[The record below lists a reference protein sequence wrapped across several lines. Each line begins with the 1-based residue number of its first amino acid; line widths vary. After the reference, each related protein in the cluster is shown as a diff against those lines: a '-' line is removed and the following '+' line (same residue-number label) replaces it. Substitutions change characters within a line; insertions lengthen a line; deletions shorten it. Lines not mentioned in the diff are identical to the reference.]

1 MSKSGQNNFKG
12 INTQAKASLLLFLM
26 NLKNQDFDSVVLEDS
41 NWEDFT
47 LSFKSGKKIIGESKD
62 RKRPLSWAE
71 VKGILSSIEKKS
83 QLNKTDEVLIVCDQ
97 VNQQLESNIEYL
109 KYDFPETKKL
119 YKNNGYTDSLISIL
133 SKTKF
138 FKIESDE
145 FLYQEALT
153 YFAEQIPYWVPEDD
167 LQMFMDYILVHKIY
181 DKSQKGAVFTKA
193 ELIQEIDEYK
203 KRKIKDSYAY
213 DPERKTLEDQLRTQL
228 SGANDTT
235 QRDRILNSR
244 ALTAITAQPNLGF
257 FLLEYIKQLKDL
269 HLAEFDELWKAT
281 LKRLYTF
288 STLLIFEKRIE
299 NLDNA
304 TYIIKFLDENYTSL
318 SSPVR
323 DTFNQE
329 FAIELVTKIYDKH
342 PRLLQ
347 DAFSFTKKV
356 LSLRKDSYTQLDL
369 RHDIQRERDLLA
381 VLLYKIFIE
390 YKSKKEEIKLREM
403 VDLIYEHFDLV
414 SDDSRH
420 NLFSPNEVFLIIKE
434 HIEINPDQ
442 NLDSVINQ
450 IIKQYQT
457 KEWYKNFKGWEL
469 SGGGISQSG
478 SDFSITDRHF
488 VTLVLVPSLKSFYHQ
503 DKEKAWKLIMA
514 KYIARN
520 IPDVNKKKPDF
531 LNRASLPIL
540 FEEYKSGKHSK
551 EAFEIL
557 SDFVRMRKG
566 IPWKADFIFQE
577 LRGDYSDE
585 QKWAL
590 VKVSLDEYNNLPV
603 NVFVEQI
610 VSDLAKKEHREALVT
625 IAQWVKDPEY
635 NRRQTIG
642 SFNVMENVSK
652 LLDNPKTFDEGVV
665 IYKNY
670 ITSDDF
676 VKKDNDWETWDVA
689 KMLAKIVSTKPVVGI
704 EILKDVSGSKT
715 LTQNQQTLVCSSI
728 NDLPKK
734 NREILEKVH
743 KYFVLPFL
751 QDLNS
756 DITKIEKRITNRY
769 SREQIVQFAEK
780 LAESGLWNEAL
791 FIVEIFINDSDPILK
806 NYPDDEKGGFNEHEK
821 VKAGEESFT
830 IRTVRGWCAWVLQKL
845 VIPRDFVRINET
857 RRIIDKAIPL
867 LEKLATDPNYYVR
880 VQVAAP
886 LTALAKNRNTVLPEN
901 RKERFVSPQTATKIG
916 DLAFRMLRDPVNY
929 KLPAV
934 MKHLAMVFT
943 YMRSLTQKEA
953 WEVLQTFL
961 KDEYPKKN
969 KQRGHESYLADI
981 LNEAAPLYIFFAEFR
996 SKAFKDWPK
1005 DWGDLGAFDDKP
1017 FKELLRSL
1025 LSSDY
1030 PNVRRVFTWQIAR
1043 LPSEVKDKP
1052 EFDLILKLTAEYLM
1066 FATDKYDHK
1075 VFENIYRF
1083 VEDYIEKDD
1092 YFDLCF
1098 DLWKACIKIEAKFF
1112 KDNFSKDKLQEMY
1125 WWPFFYNG
1133 KILIRIA
1140 DQGGDDEFL
1149 KWFKILADYPTELY
1163 LANDLDIA
1171 VEHLITIKTRK
1182 KEVGSLLD
1190 SLMERNS
1197 KYYEFKQ
1204 RWLKINQTIKENGKG
1219 GN

>member
-1 MSKSGQNNFKG
+1 MSKAGQNTFKG

-26 NLKNQDFDSVVLEDS
+26 NLKIQDFDSVVLEDS

-62 RKRPLSWAE
+62 RKRQLSWAE

-83 QLNKTDEVLIVCDQ
+83 QLNKTDEVLIVCNQ
-97 VNQQLESNIEYL
+97 VNHQLESNIEYL

-213 DPERKTLEDQLRTQL
+213 DPERKSLEDQLRTQL
-228 SGANDTT
+228 SGVSDTT

-257 FLLEYIKQLKDL
+257 FLLEYIKQLKDV

-288 STLLIFEKRIE
+288 SSLLIFEKRID

-304 TYIIKFLDENYTSL
+304 SYIVKFLDENYTSL
-318 SSPVR
+318 SSPIR

-342 PRLLQ
+342 SLLLQ
-347 DAFSFTKKV
+347 DVFSFVKKV

-381 VLLYKIFIE
+381 ELLYKLFIG
-390 YKSKKEEIKLREM
+390 YKNKNEADRLKEI
-403 VDLIYEHFDLV
+403 VDLVYEHFDLV

-434 HIEINPDQ
+434 HVEIDPDQ
-442 NLDSVINQ
+442 NLDSVISQ
-450 IIKQYQT
+450 IIKQYQA

-478 SDFSITDRHF
+478 SDFSISDRHF
-488 VTLVLVPSLKSFYHQ
+488 VTLVLAPSLKNFYHQ
-503 DKEKAWKLIMA
+503 DKEKAWKLILA
-514 KYIARN
+514 KCIARN

-577 LRGDYSDE
+577 LRGDYVDE

-590 VKVSLDEYNNLPV
+590 IKVSLDEYNSLPV

-610 VSDLAKKEHREALVT
+610 VSDLAKKEHKESIKT
-625 IAQWVKDPEY
+625 IAKWVKNPEY

-642 SFNVMENVSK
+642 SFNVMENISK
-652 LLDNPKTFDEGVV
+652 ILDNPKTFDEGVV

-670 ITSDDF
+670 ITSEDF

-689 KMLAKIVSTKPVVGI
+689 KVLAKIISTRPEVGV
-704 EILKDVSGSKT
+704 EILKEVSSSKT
-715 LTQNQQTLVCSSI
+715 LTQNQQILLCSSI
-728 NDLPKK
+728 NDLEKD
-734 NREILEKVH
+734 NRQLLEKVQ
-743 KYFVLPFL
+743 KDFVLPLL
-751 QDLNS
+751 QSLDN
-756 DITKIEKRITNRY
+756 DITKFEKRITNRH
-769 SREQIVQFAEK
+769 SREQVVQFAEK
-780 LAESGLWNEAL
+780 LIEVGLWDEAL
-791 FIVEIFINDSDPILK
+791 SIVEIFINDSDPILK
-806 NYPDDEKGGFNEHEK
+806 NYPDDEKGDFNEHKK
-821 VKAGEESFT
+821 VKEGEDSFA

-845 VIPRDFVRINET
+845 VIPRDFARINET
-857 RRIIDKAIPL
+857 RRIIEQSLPL
-867 LEKLATDPNYYVR
+867 LEKLVTDPNYYVR
-880 VQVAAP
+880 IQATVP
-886 LTALAKNRNTVLPEN
+886 LTELAKNRNTVLPEN
-901 RKERFVSPQTATKIG
+901 REERFVSPEIAKHVG
-916 DLAFRMLRDPVNY
+916 DLAYLMLRSSENH

-943 YMRSLTQKEA
+943 YMRSLPQKEA
-953 WEVLQTFL
+953 WEILQTFL
-961 KDEYPKKN
+961 KDDYPKKN

-1005 DWGDLGAFDDKP
+1005 DWGSLGVFDDKP
-1017 FKELLRSL
+1017 FKDLLVSL
-1025 LSSDY
+1025 LKSDD
-1030 PNVRRVFTWQIAR
+1030 PDIRRVFTWQIAR
-1043 LPSEVKDKP
+1043 LPNEVKNKP
-1052 EFDLILKLTAEYLM
+1052 EFDSILKLTRDYLM
-1066 FATDKYDHK
+1066 IATTKYDHGA
-1075 VFENIYRF
+1075 FENIYRF
-1083 VEDYIEKDD
+1083 VEDYIDKDE
-1092 YFDLCF
+1092 YFEMCF
-1098 DLWKACIKIEAKFF
+1098 DLWKACIKTESKFF
-1112 KDNFSKDKLQEMY
+1112 KDNFSKDRFQEMY

-1133 KILIRIA
+1133 KVLMRIA
-1140 DQGGDDEFL
+1140 VQKGNDEFL
-1149 KWFKILADYPTELY
+1149 KWFKVLIDYPVELY
-1163 LANDLDIA
+1163 LANDLDVA
-1171 VEHLITIKTRK
+1171 VEHLITIKTDK
-1182 KEVGSLLD
+1182 QVVESLLD
-1190 SLMERNS
+1190 RLMEKNS

-1204 RWLKINQTIKENGKG
+1204 RWMNLDQAEN
-1219 GN
+1219 N

>member
-1 MSKSGQNNFKG
+1 MSRSGQNTFKG

-41 NWEDFT
+41 SWEDFT

-62 RKRPLSWAE
+62 RKRPLSWGE

-83 QLNKTDEVLIVCDQ
+83 PLNKMDEVLIVCNL

-109 KYDFPETKKL
+109 KYDLPETKKL

-133 SKTKF
+133 SRTKF

-153 YFAEQIPYWVPEDD
+153 YFAEQITYWVPEDD

-181 DKSQKGAVFTKA
+181 DKSQKGTVFTKA
-193 ELIQEIDEYK
+193 ELIKEIDEYK

-228 SGANDTT
+228 SGANDET
-235 QRDRILNSR
+235 QRDRILNSS

-257 FLLEYIKQLKDL
+257 FLLEYIKQLEDL
-269 HLAEFDELWKAT
+269 HLAEFDGLWKAT

-318 SSPVR
+318 SSPIR

-329 FAIELVTKIYDKH
+329 FAIELVTKVYDKH

-347 DAFSFTKKV
+347 DVFSFTKRV

-381 VLLYKIFIE
+381 ALLYKIFTE
-390 YKSKKEEIKLREM
+390 YKNKKEEVKLREI

-434 HIEINPDQ
+434 HIEIDPDQ
-442 NLDSVINQ
+442 NLDSVISQ

-457 KEWYKNFKGWEL
+457 KEWYKDFKGWEL

-488 VTLVLVPSLKSFYHQ
+488 VTLVLVPSLKNFYHQ
-503 DKEKAWKLIMA
+503 DKEKAWKLLLA
-514 KYIARN
+514 KCVARN
-520 IPDVNKKKPDF
+520 IPDVNKEKPDF

-540 FEEYKSGKHSK
+540 FEEYRNGKYSK
-551 EAFEIL
+551 LAFGIL

-610 VSDLAKKEHREALVT
+610 VSDLAKKEHKEALTT
-625 IAQWVKDPEY
+625 ITKWVKDPEY
-635 NRRQTIG
+635 HRRQTIG
-642 SFNVMENVSK
+642 SFNVMENISK

-689 KMLAKIVSTKPVVGI
+689 RVLAKIVSTKLEVGI
-704 EILKDVSGSKT
+704 GILRDVSGST
-715 LTQNQQTLVCSSI
+715 ILTQNQQTLICSSI
-728 NDLPKK
+728 NDLPKDNK
-734 NREILEKVH
+734 VILEKV
-743 KYFVLPFL
+743 YQDFVLPTL
-751 QDLNS
+751 QDLGS
-756 DITKIEKRITNRY
+756 DISKIEKRITNRY
-769 SREQIVQFAEK
+769 SREQVVQFAEK

-791 FIVEIFINDSDPILK
+791 SIVEIFINDSDPIVE
-806 NYPDDEKGGFNEHEK
+806 NYPDDKKGDFNEHEK
-821 VKAGEESFT
+821 VKAGEDSFT

-845 VIPRDFVRINET
+845 VVPRDFARINET
-857 RRIIDKAIPL
+857 RKNIETIIPL
-867 LEKLATDPNYYVR
+867 LKRLVTDKNFYVR
-880 VQVAAP
+880 VQVTTP
-886 LTALAKNRNTVLPEN
+886 LVELVKNRNTVLPEN
-901 RKERFVSPQTATKIG
+901 RKERFVSREISTEIG
-916 DLAFRMLRDPVNY
+916 ALAFLMLRDSENH

-934 MKHLAMVFT
+934 MKHLAMVFS

-961 KDEYPKKN
+961 KDNYPKKN

-996 SKAFKDWPK
+996 SKAFRDWPK
-1005 DWGDLGAFDDKP
+1005 DWGDLGVFDNKP
-1017 FKELLRSL
+1017 FKDLLVSL
-1025 LSSDY
+1025 LKSDE
-1030 PNVRRVFTWQIAR
+1030 PDIRRVFTWQIAR
-1043 LPSEVKDKP
+1043 LPNEVKDKP
-1052 EFDLILKLTAEYLM
+1052 EFDSILKLTTDYLM
-1066 FATDKYDHK
+1066 IATAKYDHS
-1075 VFENIYRF
+1075 VFENIYHF
-1083 VEDYIEKDD
+1083 VEDYIDKDE
-1092 YFDLCF
+1092 YFEICF
-1098 DLWKACIKIEAKFF
+1098 DLWKVCIKTEAKFF
-1112 KDNFSKDKLQEMY
+1112 KDNFSNDKLQDMY

-1133 KILIRIA
+1133 KILMRIA
-1140 DQGGDDEFL
+1140 VQKGNDEFL
-1149 KWFKILADYPTELY
+1149 KWFKVLTDYPAELY
-1163 LANDLDIA
+1163 LANDLDVA
-1171 VEHLITIKTRK
+1171 VEHLITIRTNKQAVER
-1182 KEVGSLLD
+1182 LLD
-1190 SLMERNS
+1190 RLMERNS

-1204 RWLKINQTIKENGKG
+1204 RWTNSGQTEN
-1219 GN
+1219 N